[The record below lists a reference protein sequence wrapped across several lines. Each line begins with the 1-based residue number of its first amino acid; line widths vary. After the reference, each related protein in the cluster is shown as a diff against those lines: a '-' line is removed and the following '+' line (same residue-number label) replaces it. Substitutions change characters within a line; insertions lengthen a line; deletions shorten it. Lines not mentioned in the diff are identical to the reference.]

1 MRKNETLFLLEIG
14 IRNALWHFMEFLV
27 YRIRCVSVNDF
38 AYAKVFQS
46 KRIKMLLNVI
56 NQIMIYYSKMIS
68 DFCKGIDDESG
79 IDKRKMWRWR
89 TFSADLNAIELDFC
103 YGCLCIYFF
112 ENWIVCRTRLE
123 YLPKNLSL

>member
-1 MRKNETLFLLEIG
+1 
-14 IRNALWHFMEFLV
+14 MEFLV

-79 IDKRKMWRWR
+79 IDKRKMWR
-89 TFSADLNAIELDFC
+89 
-103 YGCLCIYFF
+103 
-112 ENWIVCRTRLE
+112 
-123 YLPKNLSL
+123 